1 MSTLYGITDLA
12 KLQYNDPAVGLI
24 EESLA
29 AAPEVNAIMGRTIP
43 GTTYKTLVRTSLPA
57 GAFTRLNE
65 GVNATASVLEQR
77 ISQCYLYR
85 NAVQI
90 DLAAENA
97 SEGLGIGDLE
107 MIESLGV
114 VEDALRK
121 IGKQIWYGTTTDSKG
136 FPGLKSVLAKGD
148 ATVTDAGGNTSNL
161 QSSVYF
167 VKVGIKDVHLLYG
180 NGATLALS
188 PFANQTLYDANSYP
202 YAGRVANLTSWVGMQ
217 VGNAN
222 AVGRICN
229 LTEAVPLTD
238 VLLAKELALF
248 KIGYRPTHIFMSRR
262 SRRQL
267 QVARTVTLFGQSGQG
282 GAKSAATLF
291 NDPDEFMGIPIITTD
306 QILDTDAVE

>member
-114 VEDALRK
+114 VEDAL
-121 IGKQIWYGTTTDSKG
+121 
-136 FPGLKSVLAKGD
+136 LEGD
-148 ATVTDAGGNTSNL
+148 DL
-161 QSSVYF
+161 R
-167 VKVGIKDVHLLYG
+167 H
-180 NGATLALS
+180 
-188 PFANQTLYDANSYP
+188 
-202 YAGRVANLTSWVGMQ
+202 
-217 VGNAN
+217 
-222 AVGRICN
+222 
-229 LTEAVPLTD
+229 
-238 VLLAKELALF
+238 
-248 KIGYRPTHIFMSRR
+248 
-262 SRRQL
+262 
-267 QVARTVTLFGQSGQG
+267 GQP
-282 GAKSAATLF
+282 A
-291 NDPDEFMGIPIITTD
+291 
-306 QILDTDAVE
+306 